1 MLSVELGSDDDPS
14 LLCST
19 VATGSTAVEPR
30 LRKESSADAECHKS
44 VDEAA
49 EPVLIDAA
57 MAVGPELP
65 MVVHEARRVVLLS
78 VPHTV
83 LPLLELLLSSLL
95 LRELEGGGALLMG

>member
-19 VATGSTAVEPR
+19 IAAGSTPVDPR
-30 LRKESSADAECHKS
+30 LNKESSADAECHKS

-49 EPVLIDAA
+49 EPVLMDAA
-57 MAVGPELP
+57 MAVGPALP
-65 MVVHEARRVVLLS
+65 TVVHEARRAVLLS
-78 VPHTV
+78 LPHTV

-95 LRELEGGGALLMG
+95 RELAGGGALLMG